1 MGTVRL
7 ATRIVTV
14 VVGLALI
21 GGCTSGATPAGLELP
36 KPIPKQGSVVID
48 PLGRVRL
55 TPSDAKKGLH
65 PLPGRI
71 SIDALGTK
79 GFLDAVF
86 QNVSEFWANQ
96 LGKLNRK
103 PPKVTFK
110 VAGHGDKIS
119 SECLPPRLPKGTE
132 DLLAF
137 FCPLD
142 NRIVISQR
150 LAEQVRA
157 GKISSPDLGHRRT
170 SNSGDLAVA
179 YILAHEYGHAVQFS
193 LGLFD
198 RQAGPSARIE
208 QHADCWAGVWAND
221 AITHHYLE
229 DANLGEAVAAA
240 GLVGDYEANSPGHH
254 GTPRERVAAFL
265 LGYSG
270 AKPSSC
276 QPLLSRRN

>member
-1 MGTVRL
+1 MV
-7 ATRIVTV
+7 TRIAALLL
-14 VVGLALI
+14 GLALV
-21 GGCTSGATPAGLELP
+21 GGCTSGGTPAGLELP
-36 KPIPKQGSVVID
+36 KPTPRQGTLVID

-55 TPSDAKKGLH
+55 TPADAKKGLH
-65 PLPGRI
+65 PLPARI
-71 SIDALGTK
+71 SIDALGTEK
-79 GFLDAVF
+79 FLEAVF

-96 LGKLNRK
+96 LEKLNRT
-103 PPKVTFK
+103 PPNVTFQ
-110 VAGHGDKIS
+110 VAGHGEKIKS
-119 SECLPPRLPKGTE
+119 DCLPPSLPKGTE

-150 LAEQVRA
+150 LAEQVRV
-157 GKISSPDLGHRRT
+157 GKLTSPDLGSRKT
-170 SNSGDLAVA
+170 ANSGDLAVA

-193 LGLFD
+193 LSLFD
-198 RQAGPSARIE
+198 RQSGPSPRIE
-208 QHADCWAGVWAND
+208 QHADCWAGVWAHD

-240 GLVGDYEANSPGHH
+240 SLVGDYEANSPGHH

-270 AKPSSC
+270 SKPSSC
-276 QPLLSRRN
+276 QPLLSRRR